1 MKEEKGKIMFIVCM
15 IILAAMLIISAIG
28 IALDIDF
35 YAALFLVIGIL
46 TAFGGCVA
54 LINYKAPNNI
64 KKFIVNSGNK
74 VGISTMVVGGILSVI
89 GFFSNA
95 GYEVNS
101 YTNYYGGTNYYIGN
115 AISALVFIGIFV
127 AFIGAVIFASS
138 YLISPVND
146 DKK

>member
-1 MKEEKGKIMFIVCM
+1 MFIVCM